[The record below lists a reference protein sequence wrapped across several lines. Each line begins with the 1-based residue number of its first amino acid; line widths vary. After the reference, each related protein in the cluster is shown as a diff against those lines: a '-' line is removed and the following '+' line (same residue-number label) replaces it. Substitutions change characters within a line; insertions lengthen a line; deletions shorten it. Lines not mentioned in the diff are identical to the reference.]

1 MNRTFEI
8 EQTLTGWKL
17 TMYEDGEAAGGGV
30 GEPEDYDY
38 LLEQAQAFAGV
49 F

>member
-1 MNRTFEI
+1 MVRTFEI
-8 EQTLTGWKL
+8 ERTLTGWKL
-17 TMYEDGEAAGGGV
+17 TMYEDGEEAGGGV
-30 GEPEDYDY
+30 GGADDYDF

>member
-1 MNRTFEI
+1 MVRTFEI

-17 TMYEDGEAAGGGV
+17 TMYEDGELAGGGV
-30 GEPEDYDY
+30 GGPDDYDY
-38 LLEQAQAFAGV
+38 LLGQAQAFAGV